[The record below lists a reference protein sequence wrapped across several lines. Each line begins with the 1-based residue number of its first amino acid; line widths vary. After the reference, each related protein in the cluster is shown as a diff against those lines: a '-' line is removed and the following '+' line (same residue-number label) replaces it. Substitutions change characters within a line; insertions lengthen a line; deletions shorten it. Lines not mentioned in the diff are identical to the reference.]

1 MRYTLTAPLLLS
13 IFLLTAADT
22 YAASIAVSPDKDNT
36 IYAESDTLSNGGGT
50 RFFAGENGLASV
62 RRGLLRFN
70 LAGVLDSRAAIDSV
84 VLRLSVV
91 QTHVTSVA
99 VQLHRLLAD
108 WGEGTTVGI
117 MGEGGGGKAT
127 PGSATWLQ
135 RFYLAPAALWTTP
148 GGDFVASASAS
159 RPVGNIGTYT
169 WRSPTMNGDVAF
181 WLANPAQN
189 FGWEVTGNEVSNST
203 AKAFG
208 SRQNATLASRPL
220 LTIYYSIPSAAGPLP
235 PVVQLFPVHPNPFNP
250 SAAIR
255 YQLAVSQHVSI
266 TVYDATGRMVSV
278 LVDTVMPAGTNEIV
292 WHGDDA
298 RGAHVASGVYV
309 VKLVTANAAPLTQ
322 KMVLLK

>member
-1 MRYTLTAPLLLS
+1 MHPTRATLLLS
-13 IFLLTAADT
+13 SFFLLAAADT
-22 YAASIAVSPDKDNT
+22 LAASITVGPEKDNT

-50 RFFAGENGLASV
+50 RFFAGENGLGSV
-62 RRGLLRFN
+62 RRGLVRFN

-91 QTHVTSVA
+91 QTHVTSVT

-148 GGDFVASASAS
+148 GGDFVASPSAS

-169 WRSPTMNGDVAF
+169 WRSATMTGDVAF

-189 FGWEVTGNEVSNST
+189 FGWEVTGNEVTSST
-203 AKAFG
+203 SKAFG
-208 SRQNATLASRPL
+208 SRQNATPASRPV
-220 LTIYYSIPSAAGPLP
+220 LTIYYSIPSAAGALP

-255 YQLAVSQHVSI
+255 YELASTQRVTI
-266 TVYDATGRMVSV
+266 TVYDATGRVVSV
-278 LVDTVMPAGTNEIV
+278 LVDAVMPAGTNEVV

-309 VKLVTANAAPLTQ
+309 VKLATEHAAPLTQ